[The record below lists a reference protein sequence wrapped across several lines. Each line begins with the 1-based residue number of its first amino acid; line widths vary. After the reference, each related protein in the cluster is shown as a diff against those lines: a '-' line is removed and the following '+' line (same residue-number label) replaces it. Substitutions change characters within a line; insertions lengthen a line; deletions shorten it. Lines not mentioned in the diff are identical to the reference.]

1 MKNRHLSCANMKKKR
16 HRILMP
22 LLIGGCISA
31 GAVCVY
37 MAISEEQPYKQA
49 KVSYDTLRSAVI
61 LPSEG
66 DDHQEKNET
75 LNRQIDFELL
85 KEKNED
91 IVAWLYIPGTQVD
104 YPVCRGTDN
113 TYYLHHNAEKEKN
126 ILGSLFVDSGNE
138 PDIRDPHLVI
148 YGHNM
153 RQGQMFGEL
162 SNYEE
167 VDFLQQQPYVYLYTP
182 DEENVYQIYSVYRCE
197 PSDDTYTTGFMFRTK
212 SYMDWLNETLAKET
226 YETGAEQMVNAGQ
239 QVLTLSTCAD
249 GDRKDRLVVNCV
261 EVDKDDGQERTEREY

>member
-1 MKNRHLSCANMKKKR
+1 MKRKHIRTLFIS
-16 HRILMP
+16 

-49 KVSYDTLRSAVI
+49 KASYDSLRSAAVTLPLERENQQENNEI
-61 LPSEG
+61 L
-66 DDHQEKNET
+66 T
-75 LNRQIDFELL
+75 RQIDFELL

-91 IVAWLYIPGTQVD
+91 IIAWLYIPDTQVD
-104 YPVCRGTDN
+104 YPICRGEDD
-113 TYYLHHNAEKEKN
+113 TYYLHHNAQKESN
-126 ILGSLFVDSGNE
+126 ILGALFCSSENDA
-138 PDIRDPHLVI
+138 DLTDPHLII

-167 VDFLQQQPYVYLYTP
+167 VGFLQQQPYVYLYTP

-212 SYMDWLNETLAKET
+212 SYMDWLNETLTKEI

-261 EVDKDDGQERTEREY
+261 EVDKDDGQKRTEREY